1 MKYANINWLTL
12 DLGGAGDTWRDINH
26 RKPRGFHLRATGKAE
41 EQKSRRSGVKRR
53 SLMEVG
59 AGHSRSCGRNGPRRS
74 RYRACGERWQRPSGS
89 RGRGRLGTSPG
100 RRGDTQDRHADRQEE
115 RLRHHGEEAV
125 STVHLSRGS
134 FTIKAKGSIWRD
146 EAFREPRRGDG
157 TQCASRQFT
166 RTLTW
171 VRVTVSAPARWK
183 RILKTTQLRIKKN
196 QKKIQI
202 AHSWM

>member
-41 EQKSRRSGVKRR
+41 EQKSRRSGVKSYNN

-74 RYRACGERWQRPSGS
+74 RYRACGERWQRPSES

-115 RLRHHGEEAV
+115 GCVTTGRKQFRHL
-125 STVHLSRGS
+125 VHLSQGS

-146 EAFREPRRGDG
+146 EAFREPCRGDG
-157 TQCASRQFT
+157 PNATADYLHKRWLECVWPS
-166 RTLTW
+166 
-171 VRVTVSAPARWK
+171 VRLPGEK
-183 RILKTTQLRIKKN
+183 GF
-196 QKKIQI
+196 
-202 AHSWM
+202 